1 MENTEETLRTKRVKI
16 KKGNSASG
24 IKRYKDIISN
34 GLFMFG
40 LLNRLANIG
49 VDICPYYWVQ
59 EETEPC
65 EQPMIKDDAAY
76 SVRYLNLDELKA
88 VCHLKP
94 GEEYDKM
101 MKDVENG
108 HLVIALEKDKTI
120 AAYTFVELNS
130 FNFKGRRFNLKPNE
144 AYLLNMWTF
153 HEFRGKN
160 LAPYLRYQ
168 TYKILSDKGID
179 IKYSITDYFNK
190 SSIKFKQKLNSKPK
204 SLYLAIVLFKK
215 FTWNFTL
222 RRDLTKRR

>member
-1 MENTEETLRTKRVKI
+1 MENTEETLKVRTSEVK
-16 KKGNSASG
+16 KSKNASV

-40 LLNRLANIG
+40 LLNRLAKIG

-65 EQPMIKDDAAY
+65 EQPIIKDDAVY
-76 SVRYLNLDELKA
+76 SVRFLKLNELKA

-94 GEEYDKM
+94 GQEYDKM

-108 HLVIALEKDKTI
+108 HLVIALEKEKTI

-130 FNFKGRRFNLKPNE
+130 FNFKGRRFDLKPNE

-153 HEFRGKN
+153 HDFRGKN

-168 TYKILSDKGID
+168 AYRLLSERGID
-179 IKYSITDYFNK
+179 TKYSITDYFNK
-190 SSIKFKQKLNSKPK
+190 SSIKFKDKLNAKPL

-222 RRDLTKRR
+222 RRKMADK